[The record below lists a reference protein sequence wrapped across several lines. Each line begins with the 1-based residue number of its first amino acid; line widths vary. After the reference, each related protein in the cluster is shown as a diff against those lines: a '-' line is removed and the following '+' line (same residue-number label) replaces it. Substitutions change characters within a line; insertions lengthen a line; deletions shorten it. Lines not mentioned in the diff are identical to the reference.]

1 MTTPHDGPLLR
12 RLPVRDV
19 RVVHELPRRIRLK
32 GGVLRHP
39 RLNADHLEAHLASL
53 PGVDRVRANPHAG
66 SLVVRHDGLPGRT
79 GDILAALAA
88 LPPVVFVKGPARPR
102 EISRMDVGLHL
113 LAAAASFA
121 VPPVARAVLAV
132 LVGLPVIVDGVRNLL
147 SRGFTAKSLDA
158 ASVGLCLAVRN
169 YPSVCA
175 IALMRIFGD
184 YLKQTN
190 DKRSNELLHSLLRL
204 KQKAV
209 WVEREGVEIEVS
221 PGQVAVGDVVVC
233 GPGELVAVDGEVLA
247 GVALVNKSMITGES
261 IPVSLEKGDE
271 VISGSVVE
279 SGRILVRAEKVG
291 GGTAM
296 AKVRRFL
303 ENALQDRSLPEIRG
317 DAMADSLAPVTLA
330 LGAGAYALTR
340 DLARAASV
348 TSIDYVCSVKFP
360 ARLSVKSSMYAAA
373 RGGVLLKGGR
383 ALDALARVDAVV
395 FDKTGTLTTRDLRVT
410 DVIPARGWTREALL
424 TLAARMEQH
433 YDHPVARTILAEA
446 LRCDLP
452 LAPVGGVDFH
462 VSLGVCAMVD
472 GQECRIGSRRFLSDL
487 MGLEN
492 EHAEAL
498 ADMLRR
504 QGKMALY
511 VAQGNTVQGL
521 IGLRDELRPNA
532 QAALHGLRE
541 LGVKKVVV
549 LTGDHRR
556 TAEHLGS
563 QVEGVD
569 AIHWELTPEGKA
581 CVVNDL
587 KSQGYCVAVVGDGV
601 NDAPALVSA
610 DLGVCM
616 PHGGDLAQASAQ
628 AIILSD
634 DLRSLC
640 TARRIAM
647 RQDEILRQCLHEGAA
662 VNTALL
668 GLAALGLLSPLTAA
682 VLHNV
687 NTFTLMG
694 YAMAR
699 AGAPCAGESGRGRQE
714 SAR

>member
-1 MTTPHDGPLLR
+1 MTMPHDVSPLR

-32 GGVLRHP
+32 GGLFRHP
-39 RLNADHLEAHLASL
+39 RLNPDRLEAHLASL
-53 PGVDRVRANPHAG
+53 PGVERVRTNPYAG

-79 GDILAALAA
+79 GDILAALGA

-102 EISRMDVGLHL
+102 EISRMDIGLHL
-113 LAAAASFA
+113 LAAVASFA
-121 VPPVARAVLAV
+121 VPPVVRLVLAV
-132 LVGLPVIVDGVRNLL
+132 LVGLPVVVDGVKNLL

-190 DKRSNELLHSLLRL
+190 DKRSNDLLHSLLRL
-204 KQKAV
+204 KQQAV
-209 WVEREGVEIEVS
+209 WVEREGVEIEVA
-221 PGQVAVGDVVVC
+221 PGDVAVGDVVVC

-247 GVALVNKSMITGES
+247 GAALVDKSMITGES

-279 SGRILVRAEKVG
+279 SGRLRIRAKKVG
-291 GGTAM
+291 VGTAM

-303 ENALQDRSLPEIRG
+303 ENALEDRSLPEIRG
-317 DAMADSLAPVTLA
+317 DAMADSLAPATLA
-330 LGAGAYALTR
+330 LGALAYAFTR
-340 DLARAASV
+340 DLSRTASV

-360 ARLSVKSSMYAAA
+360 ARLSVRSSMYAAA

-395 FDKTGTLTTRDLRVT
+395 FDKTGTLTSRELRVT
-410 DVIPARGWTREALL
+410 DVIALRGWTREALL

-446 LRCDLP
+446 LRCDLR
-452 LAPVGGVDFH
+452 LDPVGEVDLH
-462 VSLGVCAMVD
+462 VSHGVCAVVD
-472 GQECRIGSRRFLSDL
+472 GKECRIGSRRFMSDL
-487 MGLEN
+487 TGLERDR
-492 EHAEAL
+492 AETQ
-498 ADMLRR
+498 ADMLRE

-511 VAQGNTVQGL
+511 VAQGNVVQGL
-521 IGLRDELRPNA
+521 IGLRDELRPHA
-532 QAALHGLRE
+532 QTALHGLRE

-556 TAEHLGS
+556 TAEILGA
-563 QVEGVD
+563 QLEGVD

-581 CVVNDL
+581 CVVNEL

-610 DLGVCM
+610 DLGMCM

-628 AIILSD
+628 AILLSD

-647 RQDEILRQCLHEGAA
+647 RQTGILRRCLHEGAA
-662 VNTALL
+662 ANTALL
-668 GLAALGLLSPLTAA
+668 GLAASGILSPLAAA
-682 VLHNV
+682 VLHNM

-694 YAMAR
+694 YAMAK
-699 AGAPCAGESGRGRQE
+699 AGSPCGGTDKGDGLSTP
-714 SAR
+714 S